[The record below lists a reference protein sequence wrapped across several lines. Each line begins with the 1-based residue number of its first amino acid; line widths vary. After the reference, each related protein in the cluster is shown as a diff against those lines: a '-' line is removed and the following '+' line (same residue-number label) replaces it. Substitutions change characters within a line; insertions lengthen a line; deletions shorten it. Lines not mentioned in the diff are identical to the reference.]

1 MDQLIVLALEL
12 LRGIRWHDVLDIVA
26 VAVVL
31 YWILLLIRG
40 TRAVQILAGLMILG
54 FAYLFARG
62 TELNTF
68 GWILENFLG
77 SIVIIV
83 VILFQNE
90 IRTALALVGTNPLT
104 GANPGEQKHLIEEV
118 VKAAAALS
126 NKRIGALIVV
136 ERSTGLK
143 DYVEKGTA
151 IDGTVG
157 RDLLVSIFMP
167 FSPIHDGAVIISG
180 GKVAAARCFLPLTL
194 NPRLEKILGTR
205 HRAALGLTEET
216 DAVVVV
222 VSEETGKISTAFE
235 GKLYSRLEV
244 DELKRMLEKAM
255 VGIKT
260 PPSARGWWERL
271 RFAFGAEKKPVS

>member
-1 MDQLIVLALEL
+1 MDQLIVSIAEL
-12 LRGIRWHDVLDIVA
+12 IKGMRWQDILDIIA

-40 TRAVQILAGLMILG
+40 TRAVQILVGLMILG
-54 FAYLFARG
+54 IAYLFARG
-62 TELNTF
+62 TELNTL

-126 NKRIGALIVV
+126 NKRIGALMVI

-143 DYVEKGTA
+143 NYVEKGTV
-151 IDGTVG
+151 IDGTVS

-167 FSPIHDGAVIISG
+167 FSPIHDGAVIIRG

-205 HRAALGLTEET
+205 HRAALGLTDET

-255 VGIKT
+255 AGIQT
-260 PPSARGWWERL
+260 TPSARGWWERL
-271 RFAFGAEKKPVS
+271 RFAFRTEKKPVS